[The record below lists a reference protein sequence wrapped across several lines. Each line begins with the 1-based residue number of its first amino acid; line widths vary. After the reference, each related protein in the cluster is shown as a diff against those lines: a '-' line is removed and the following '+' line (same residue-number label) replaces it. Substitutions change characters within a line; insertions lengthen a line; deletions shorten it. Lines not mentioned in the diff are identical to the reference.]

1 MAIIH
6 NTRHMNYSVIQHD
19 INDKINTY
27 IDKITA
33 AESFDDILQFFYFVI
48 ENKYYLKKYYS
59 FMYKSIYDIL
69 LSNIMMINNKKFKDK
84 KIITEL
90 FYIKTKME

>member
-19 INDKINTY
+19 INDKIESY

-33 AESFDDILQFFYFVI
+33 AESFDNILQFFYFVI
-48 ENKYYLKKYYS
+48 ENKYYFKKYYTS
-59 FMYKSIYDIL
+59 LYNSIYDIL
-69 LSNIMMINNKKFKDK
+69 LSNIVLINNKKFKDK

-90 FYIKTKME
+90 FYIKMKLE